1 MSQYKYFKSGIIN
14 RSSQYQKN
22 KKNLTAGN
30 YKSTMEFIDF
40 IFVNCCL
47 ILNIKSVNILK
58 KKDFC
63 RWKFSNVLLAK

>member
-14 RSSQYQKN
+14 KSSQY
-22 KKNLTAGN
+22 KKKKTTKKITASN

-47 ILNIKSVNILK
+47 INIKSVKILK
-58 KKDFC
+58 KHFAGGN
-63 RWKFSNVLLAK
+63 FQMYS

>member
-14 RSSQYQKN
+14 RSSQYQKQ
-22 KKNLTAGN
+22 KQKLTSSN

-47 ILNIKSVNILK
+47 INIKCL
-58 KKDFC
+58 
-63 RWKFSNVLLAK
+63 